1 MSTRSERART
11 GYHIEDEENG
21 GYWQLT
27 PDGWVFYRVDE
38 SGAARQVGEP
48 IPDTGGPDDAGQ
60 FGANGTGNYSYEQ
73 QPDGTYAVVR
83 TMPNGER
90 QVVQSG
96 IRDEETARARAQDS
110 NVNEGQIGR
119 SRYETEQ
126 TQLAEREAERRRT
139 ETGEA
144 REAAGADDA
153 EQQAERMDA
162 GGDRYAGMG
171 RDPYGGRQGG
181 DYSGGYGGGGGGVGG
196 GGGGGGVDQWQYD
209 VEGIPFVDNWSG
221 AQGARDRADAA
232 SEAARAEG
240 YWHLLGL
247 DEPTA
252 DELAVDYEAAA
263 DYHATGRSQLGDT
276 YADEQ
281 DIEAQRDAL
290 RAMQDIYR
298 SGGMTEA
305 DRARSRM
312 AQDEVGRWMRSQR
325 EADDA
330 ALQARGM
337 GGSGASIASML
348 SAQQGGASALA
359 QRDAEMLQ
367 DAQARELQAMQA
379 AGGLASG
386 MREQGFSEGA
396 TRGSAVDDFN
406 RWSAESRSGATN
418 QTRESRSTARQ
429 QVYSNRERRVQGL
442 SNRQLANDSTRQQ
455 DAARQ
460 QEEERRKEEQAAG
473 LIEGLANL

>member
-1 MSTRSERART
+1 MSDPYREGSEESRGTTYRVEPN
-11 GYHIEDEENG
+11 GRG
-21 GYWQLT
+21 GYRVVRRRLAR
-27 PDGWVFYRVDE
+27 DGEGREYHE
-38 SGAARQVGEP
+38 EEE
-48 IPDTGGPDDAGQ
+48 I
-60 FGANGTGNYSYEQ
+60 
-73 QPDGTYAVVR
+73 GTYPTAA
-83 TMPNGER
+83 EA
-90 QVVQSG
+90 
-96 IRDEETARARAQDS
+96 EARAEQERFYSAADAEEGNPEAVEEYQRRIQEAQ
-110 NVNEGQIGR
+110 
-119 SRYETEQ
+119 
-126 TQLAEREAERRRT
+126 ERDRDGDGFDD
-139 ETGEA
+139 ETGEEVGYVGDPA
-144 REAAGADDA
+144 AAGRERVRREREAAGADDA
-153 EQQAERMDA
+153 GQQAERMDA

-181 DYSGGYGGGGGGVGG
+181 DYSGSGGGATGGLGG
-196 GGGGGGVDQWQYD
+196 GGGGGEGGGVSDFDQASAD
-209 VEGIPFVDNWSG
+209 IPVWGWLSG
-221 AQGARDRADAA
+221 ATARRDA
-232 SEAARAEG
+232 SEADREAMRAEG

-263 DYHATGRSQLGDT
+263 DRHATGRSQLGDT

-290 RAMQDIYR
+290 RAMQDVYR

-367 DAQARELQAMQA
+367 DAQAREMQAMQA

-418 QTRESRSTARQ
+418 QTRESLSQARQ
-429 QVYSNRERRVQGL
+429 GVYENRERRVAGL
-442 SNRQLANDSTRQQ
+442 TGQWQAASSGQRQDQ
-455 DAARQ
+455 ARQ
-460 QEEERRKEEQAAG
+460 DEADQRGAQVIGDIIEEI
-473 LIEGLANL
+473 L

>member
-1 MSTRSERART
+1 MAVGDPRRGWTRYEVRERE
-11 GYHIEDEENG
+11 GG
-21 GYWQLT
+21 GY
-27 PDGWVFYRVDE
+27 V
-38 SGAARQVGEP
+38 
-48 IPDTGGPDDAGQ
+48 
-60 FGANGTGNYSYEQ
+60 
-73 QPDGTYAVVR
+73 VVR
-83 TMPNGER
+83 TWVESGGAPDGGDARREEVVGEYADRREADAAAEQAQFYADADAEQSDPEAVAER
-90 QVVQSG
+90 QRL
-96 IRDEETARARAQDS
+96 I
-110 NVNEGQIGR
+110 
-119 SRYETEQ
+119 
-126 TQLAEREAERRRT
+126 REAQERDRDGDGYDD
-139 ETGEA
+139 ETGEETGYVGDPAAAA
-144 REAAGADDA
+144 RSRTRRERDAAGADDA

-181 DYSGGYGGGGGGVGG
+181 DYSGSGGGATGGLGGGG
-196 GGGGGGVDQWQYD
+196 GGGGGGVSD
-209 VEGIPFVDNWSG
+209 F
-221 AQGARDRADAA
+221 DAA
-232 SEAARAEG
+232 SADIPVWGWLSGATARRDASEAERQAMRAEG

-263 DYHATGRSQLGDT
+263 DRHATGRSQLGDT
-276 YADEQ
+276 YADDQ

-290 RAMQDIYR
+290 RAMQDVYR

-367 DAQARELQAMQA
+367 DAQAREMQAMQA

-396 TRGSAVDDFN
+396 TRGSAVDEFN

-418 QTRESRSTARQ
+418 QSRESRSQARQ
-429 QVYSNRERRVQGL
+429 GVYENRERRVAGL
-442 SNRQLANDSTRQQ
+442 TGQW
-455 DAARQ
+455 
-460 QEEERRKEEQAAG
+460 QAAAG
-473 LIEGLANL
+473 GRRQDQARKDEADQRGAQVIGDIIEEIL